1 MSSALIMQSP
11 CTAPRKKQVL
21 SQRLQTVNQ
30 QHIPDDGLLLSHWKI
45 RGQPLIFIHEINTTT
60 NWITAHG
67 QMQQPGDVPQDELV
81 ESTGRCSDQQRSRE
95 VKLFHYERTRVV
107 FIHSLLLLRRGGL
120 RGNGDGYLTL
130 EAKGLLQTIQ
140 CFSHYWWRSGNCSTD
155 THWEEATEK
164 KRGEKAQRKLLEETR
179 NSPII
184 PVLNDQ
190 ENTLPPRLDEQGV
203 PTVHTAKTHALQPNL
218 NNNND
223 HSGR

>member
-45 RGQPLIFIHEINTTT
+45 KGQPLIFIHEINTTT

-155 THWEEATEK
+155 THWEEATKKK
-164 KRGEKAQRKLLEETR
+164 KRRKGTKKVAGGNEKFTDYPSLEWSREHAATQAGWTGC
-179 NSPII
+179 S
-184 PVLNDQ
+184 DSTHCQ
-190 ENTLPPRLDEQGV
+190 DSC
-203 PTVHTAKTHALQPNL
+203 TATQFKQQ
-218 NNNND
+218 
-223 HSGR
+223 